1 MKKTL
6 KKEMVRRVS
15 TALGPLLYELGAVK
29 SVMPPKDFDLLIE
42 GVLHVIRRV
51 PAITQDNR
59 SVDECLHVV
68 TESEEAQESLTQD
81 PDEPQHQ
88 GEGVGMRLLGLE

>member
-6 KKEMVRRVS
+6 KKEMVRRVG

-51 PAITQDNR
+51 PAITKDNR

-68 TESEEAQESLTQD
+68 TGSEEAQESLTQD
-81 PDEPQHQ
+81 PDEPQD
-88 GEGVGMRLLGLE
+88 

>member
-15 TALGPLLYELGAVK
+15 TALGPLLYELGTVK

-42 GVLHVIRRV
+42 SVLHAIRRV
-51 PAITQDNR
+51 PAITPNNGPI
-59 SVDECLHVV
+59 DECLHVV
-68 TESEEAQESLTQD
+68 RGLGDVISNEIPREEV
-81 PDEPQHQ
+81 PDDTP
-88 GEGVGMRLLGLE
+88 

>member
-29 SVMPPKDFDLLIE
+29 SVMPPKDFDLLVE
-42 GVLHVIRRV
+42 GVLHAIRRV
-51 PAITQDNR
+51 PAITQNNG
-59 SVDECLHVV
+59 SVDECLHIE
-68 TESEEAQESLTQD
+68 TE
-81 PDEPQHQ
+81 
-88 GEGVGMRLLGLE
+88 LGDVISD